1 MPSAAK
7 PGGAKPAGRIVRTG
21 GGTLHWGQV
30 SRCLHHTTD
39 HLPSSSVASHGNG
52 VSSPEQVHRCACAS
66 CLWVWACPAQFP
78 PRATCPE
85 WARWHLLRERCVIDA
100 CTKNQVVLTET
111 AINAQT
117 APCVVGCSQTDA
129 QGSWILTL
137 SQPHAGLPQLWRV
150 EGALMSLG
158 TSSKPCVVG
167 FKP

>member
-1 MPSAAK
+1 M
-7 PGGAKPAGRIVRTG
+7 
-21 GGTLHWGQV
+21 
-30 SRCLHHTTD
+30 
-39 HLPSSSVASHGNG
+39 
-52 VSSPEQVHRCACAS
+52 
-66 CLWVWACPAQFP
+66 
-78 PRATCPE
+78 
-85 WARWHLLRERCVIDA
+85 IDA

-137 SQPHAGLPQLWRV
+137 SQPHAGLPQLWQV